1 MLAPN
6 SLKQESRMPTR
17 STQETPNT
25 DINAITQ
32 QVDQWLNDV
41 VIGLNLCPFAAKP
54 QRNKQIKIFVSE
66 ATQEEALLEDIL
78 LQLIELSTTEPEKL
92 ETTLVVV
99 PNMLQDFWD
108 YNFCIDWVEGL
119 IKQQDWEGIFQVATF
134 HPDYCFGGAAPED
147 DENLTNRSPYPI
159 FHLIREESMEKV
171 LKHYPDPESIP
182 DTNIARVSA
191 LSEEER
197 KKLFPYLFR

>member
-6 SLKQESRMPTR
+6 SQKQESRMPTR

>member
-1 MLAPN
+1 
-6 SLKQESRMPTR
+6 MPTR
-17 STQETPNT
+17 STQESPNT
-25 DINAITQ
+25 DINAITE
-32 QVDQWLNDV
+32 QVDQWLNNV

-66 ATQEEALLEDIL
+66 ASQEEGLLEDIL
-78 LQLIELSTTEPEKL
+78 LQLIELSNTEPEKL

-108 YNFCIDWVEGL
+108 YNFFIDWVEGL

-134 HPDYCFGGAAPED
+134 HPDYCFGGAEPED
-147 DENLTNRSPYPI
+147 DENLTNRSPYPV

-171 LKHYPDPESIP
+171 LKHYPAPESIP

>member
-1 MLAPN
+1 
-6 SLKQESRMPTR
+6 MPTR

-32 QVDQWLNDV
+32 QVDQWLYDV

-54 QRNKQIKIFVSE
+54 QRNKQIKIFVSK

>member
-1 MLAPN
+1 
-6 SLKQESRMPTR
+6 MPTS

-66 ATQEEALLEDIL
+66 ATQEEAMLEDIL

-134 HPDYCFGGAAPED
+134 HPDYCFDGAAPED

>member
-1 MLAPN
+1 
-6 SLKQESRMPTR
+6 MPTS

-25 DINAITQ
+25 DIKAITQ
-32 QVDQWLNDV
+32 QVEQWLNDV

-99 PNMLQDFWD
+99 PNVLQDFWD

-197 KKLFPYLFR
+197 KELFPYLFR

>member
-1 MLAPN
+1 
-6 SLKQESRMPTR
+6 MPTR

-66 ATQEEALLEDIL
+66 ATQEEALLEDVL
-78 LQLIELSTTEPEKL
+78 LQLIELNTTEPEKL

-108 YNFCIDWVEGL
+108 YNFCIDWVEAL

-134 HPDYCFGGAAPED
+134 HPDYCFGGAEPED

>member
-1 MLAPN
+1 M
-6 SLKQESRMPTR
+6 STR
-17 STQETPNT
+17 STPETQNT
-25 DINAITQ
+25 DINAISQ

-66 ATQEEALLEDIL
+66 ASQEEALLEDIL
-78 LQLIELSTTEPEKL
+78 LQLIELSNAEPETL

-99 PNMLQDFWD
+99 PNMLDDFWD
-108 YNFCIDWVEGL
+108 YNLFIDWVEGL
-119 IKQQDWEGIFQVATF
+119 IKQQDWDGIFQVATF
-134 HPDYCFGGAAPED
+134 HPDYCFGGAEPED

>member
-1 MLAPN
+1 
-6 SLKQESRMPTR
+6 MPTR
-17 STQETPNT
+17 STQESSNT
-25 DINAITQ
+25 DINAITE

-54 QRNKQIKIFVSE
+54 QRNKQIQIFVSE
-66 ATQEEALLEDIL
+66 ASQEEALLEDIL
-78 LQLIELSTTEPEKL
+78 LQLIELSNTEPKKL

-108 YNFCIDWVEGL
+108 YNFFIDWVEGL

-134 HPDYCFGGAAPED
+134 HPDYCFGGAEPED
-147 DENLTNRSPYPI
+147 DENLTNRSPYPV

-171 LKHYPDPESIP
+171 LKHYPAPESIP

>member
-1 MLAPN
+1 
-6 SLKQESRMPTR
+6 MPTR

-32 QVDQWLNDV
+32 QVEQWLNDV

-99 PNMLQDFWD
+99 ANMLQDFWD

>member
-1 MLAPN
+1 
-6 SLKQESRMPTR
+6 MPTS

-54 QRNKQIKIFVSE
+54 QRNKQIKIFVSK

-191 LSEEER
+191 LSGEER

>member
-1 MLAPN
+1 
-6 SLKQESRMPTR
+6 MPTR
-17 STQETPNT
+17 STQDTPNT

>member
-1 MLAPN
+1 
-6 SLKQESRMPTR
+6 MPTR
-17 STQETPNT
+17 STQESPNT
-25 DINAITQ
+25 DINAITE
-32 QVDQWLNDV
+32 QVVQWLNDV

-66 ATQEEALLEDIL
+66 ASQEEALLEDIL
-78 LQLIELSTTEPEKL
+78 LQLIELSNTEPEKL

-108 YNFCIDWVEGL
+108 YNFFIDWVEGL

-134 HPDYCFGGAAPED
+134 HPDYCFGGAEPED
-147 DENLTNRSPYPI
+147 DENLTNRSPYPV

>member
-1 MLAPN
+1 
-6 SLKQESRMPTR
+6 MPTR

-54 QRNKQIKIFVSE
+54 QRNKQVKIFVSE

>member
-1 MLAPN
+1 
-6 SLKQESRMPTR
+6 MPTR

>member
-1 MLAPN
+1 
-6 SLKQESRMPTR
+6 MPTS

-54 QRNKQIKIFVSE
+54 QRNKQIKIFVSK

-119 IKQQDWEGIFQVATF
+119 IKQHDWEGIFQVATF

>member
-1 MLAPN
+1 
-6 SLKQESRMPTR
+6 MPTR
-17 STQETPNT
+17 STQESSNT
-25 DINAITQ
+25 DINAITE
-32 QVDQWLNDV
+32 QVNQWLNDV

-66 ATQEEALLEDIL
+66 ALQEEALLEDIL
-78 LQLIELSTTEPEKL
+78 LQLIELSNTEPEKL
-92 ETTLVVV
+92 ETTLVVA

-108 YNFCIDWVEGL
+108 YNFFIDWVEGL

-134 HPDYCFGGAAPED
+134 HPDYCFGGAEPED
-147 DENLTNRSPYPI
+147 DENLTNRSPYPV

>member
-1 MLAPN
+1 
-6 SLKQESRMPTR
+6 MPTR

-99 PNMLQDFWD
+99 PNMLQD
-108 YNFCIDWVEGL
+108 
-119 IKQQDWEGIFQVATF
+119 
-134 HPDYCFGGAAPED
+134 
-147 DENLTNRSPYPI
+147 
-159 FHLIREESMEKV
+159 
-171 LKHYPDPESIP
+171 
-182 DTNIARVSA
+182 
-191 LSEEER
+191 
-197 KKLFPYLFR
+197 

>member
-1 MLAPN
+1 M
-6 SLKQESRMPTR
+6 STR
-17 STQETPNT
+17 STPTNQTT
-25 DINAITQ
+25 DINTITQ

-66 ATQEEALLEDIL
+66 ASQEEALLEDIL
-78 LQLIELSTTEPEKL
+78 LQLIELSNSEPEKL

-99 PNMLQDFWD
+99 PNMLDDFWD
-108 YNFCIDWVEGL
+108 YNLFIDWVEGL
-119 IKQQDWEGIFQVATF
+119 IKQQNWEGIFQVATF
-134 HPDYCFGGAAPED
+134 HPDYCFGGAEPED

-197 KKLFPYLFR
+197 KTLFPYLFR

>member
-1 MLAPN
+1 
-6 SLKQESRMPTR
+6 MPTR
-17 STQETPNT
+17 STQESSNT
-25 DINAITQ
+25 DIKALTE
-32 QVDQWLNDV
+32 QVNQWLNDV

-66 ATQEEALLEDIL
+66 ASQEEALLEDIL
-78 LQLIELSTTEPEKL
+78 LQLIELSNTEPEKL

-108 YNFCIDWVEGL
+108 YNFFIDWVEGL

-134 HPDYCFGGAAPED
+134 HPDYCFGGAEPED
-147 DENLTNRSPYPI
+147 DENLTNRSPYPV

>member
-1 MLAPN
+1 
-6 SLKQESRMPTR
+6 MPTR

-159 FHLIREESMEKV
+159 FHLIREESIEKV

>member
-1 MLAPN
+1 
-6 SLKQESRMPTR
+6 MPTR
-17 STQETPNT
+17 SKQETPNT

-54 QRNKQIKIFVSE
+54 QRNKQIKIFVSK

>member
-1 MLAPN
+1 
-6 SLKQESRMPTR
+6 MPTC

-78 LQLIELSTTEPEKL
+78 LQLIELNTTEPEKL

>member
-1 MLAPN
+1 
-6 SLKQESRMPTR
+6 MPTR

-32 QVDQWLNDV
+32 QVAQWLNDV

>member
-1 MLAPN
+1 
-6 SLKQESRMPTR
+6 MPTR

-54 QRNKQIKIFVSE
+54 QRNKQIKIFVSK

-119 IKQQDWEGIFQVATF
+119 IKQQDWEGIFQVATV

>member
-1 MLAPN
+1 
-6 SLKQESRMPTR
+6 MPTR

-197 KKLFPYLFR
+197 KELFPYLFR

>member
-1 MLAPN
+1 M
-6 SLKQESRMPTR
+6 R
-17 STQETPNT
+17 STQEIPNT
-25 DINAITQ
+25 DINTITQ

-66 ATQEEALLEDIL
+66 ANQEETLLEDIL
-78 LQLIELSTTEPEKL
+78 LQLIELNNTEPKKL

-108 YNFCIDWVEGL
+108 YNFFIDWVEGL

-134 HPDYCFGGAAPED
+134 HPDYCFGGSEPGD
-147 DENLTNRSPYPI
+147 DENLTNRSPYPV

-191 LSEEER
+191 LTKEER
-197 KKLFPYLFR
+197 KNLFPYLFR